1 MRHKGVLTH
10 IYAKISP
17 QNGVIRTFRDSL
29 SFKNNNFSNS
39 SERVSK
45 ICLYHDKFSIIY
57 PMGNKTQKN
66 IVLFHFRK
74 FATKIYLRFIFYYH
88 QLTVLLN
95 MSIIYSVSTTGGLKK
110 LENLEM

>member
-1 MRHKGVLTH
+1 MQKEDTIQNIPIYSTLNTLLRHKGVLTH

-74 FATKIYLRFIFYYH
+74 FATKIYLRS
-88 QLTVLLN
+88 
-95 MSIIYSVSTTGGLKK
+95 SIITS
-110 LENLEM
+110 